1 VSIGAF
7 SALKIIKKHNKI
19 EKVIAFQSKGGQ
31 ELKKT
36 NHQMQQKPVP
46 KQQKNSLYV
55 SLLLLEF
62 KMICNT
68 LGDIL
73 IAL

>member
-1 VSIGAF
+1 M
-7 SALKIIKKHNKI
+7 
-19 EKVIAFQSKGGQ
+19 AFQSKGGQ

-46 KQQKNSLYV
+46 KQQQFFLYV

>member
-1 VSIGAF
+1 M
-7 SALKIIKKHNKI
+7 
-19 EKVIAFQSKGGQ
+19 AFQSKGGQ
-31 ELKKT
+31 ELKKI

-46 KQQKNSLYV
+46 KQQQKNLYV
-55 SLLLLEF
+55 SVLLLEF

-73 IAL
+73 IALKSFKMNKK